1 MSCSLS
7 PTGPFYQEAQLL
19 ILSAASRQQSAAG
32 AWEGLGTW
40 HLSWALGLG
49 ELGECWVGSGRFQAK
64 GESRS
69 PSPEEPHPENVEA
82 HRDQNAASRRG
93 LGGCVLD
100 CQVKE

>member
-69 PSPEEPHPENVEA
+69 PSPEEPHPKNVEA